1 MILAGAPKVWAIRF
15 IEKMEK
21 SSRNWYGGA
30 VGLIGKSPLHHTTPH
45 HTTPHHTTPHMQ
57 LRDTERS
64 CCTCLTQ
71 PFFALLRIRWRAEH
85 RTDFAHNPHHGR
97 HRRSES
103 RSHTPP
109 RQVGAF
115 GGAEYT
121 HRLPCNL
128 QPYSAFATVSS
139 NA

>member
-1 MILAGAPKVWAIRF
+1 MIFAGAPKVWAIRF

-30 VGLIGKSPLHHTTPH
+30 VGLIGKSQLHYTTPD
-45 HTTPHHTTPHMQ
+45 MQ
-57 LRDTERS
+57 LRDTERF
-64 CCTCLTQ
+64 CCTTLTQ
-71 PFFALLRIRWRAEH
+71 PSFALLRVRWRAEH
-85 RTDFAHNPHHGR
+85 RTDSAHHPHHGR

-103 RSHTPP
+103 RGHAPP

-115 GGAEYT
+115 RGAEYT
-121 HRLPCNL
+121 NRLPCYL

-139 NA
+139 YTK